1 MKKVYLL
8 SAFLL
13 ACCLSCSKD
22 DGLDPEPP
30 VVVPEPEPDP
40 DPEPIV
46 WKNYISYL
54 DIVKDSVWA
63 DGKGETF
70 LVKNSSFSAYVIK
83 DSYRLKDGIYPGL
96 VVDVNPDRIP
106 TLKPVPDVEY
116 NPITFGSWPF
126 VGAVTT
132 EHPAESMCT
141 EMKEKVLASSGQ
153 INSFSSSSGRD
164 YHSAKE
170 LYMLFAAEGIR
181 MDSIMNGR
189 KYSTQEMKEKHGVLY
204 NFKYTAFTIDMDL
217 PQNGQLLKKDPEDYT
232 SLKYVNSI
240 SYGVIGCMTIESDST
255 CSSIKALVNKV
266 KDGEELTEA
275 EKTLVRN
282 LHVRTALFN
291 AGGGNGTFSDEIG
304 PVLQATQGMIREFFH
319 PGDLRPHIGMLDIHF
334 ANYNDHGVDDV
345 ILRIDAPVSSKE

>member
-1 MKKVYLL
+1 
-8 SAFLL
+8 
-13 ACCLSCSKD
+13 
-22 DGLDPEPP
+22 
-30 VVVPEPEPDP
+30 
-40 DPEPIV
+40 
-46 WKNYISYL
+46 
-54 DIVKDSVWA
+54 
-63 DGKGETF
+63 
-70 LVKNSSFSAYVIK
+70 
-83 DSYRLKDGIYPGL
+83 
-96 VVDVNPDRIP
+96 
-106 TLKPVPDVEY
+106 
-116 NPITFGSWPF
+116 
-126 VGAVTT
+126 
-132 EHPAESMCT
+132 
-141 EMKEKVLASSGQ
+141 
-153 INSFSSSSGRD
+153 
-164 YHSAKE
+164 
-170 LYMLFAAEGIR
+170 MLFAAEGIR

-189 KYSTQEMKEKHGVLY
+189 KYSTLEMKEKHGVLY